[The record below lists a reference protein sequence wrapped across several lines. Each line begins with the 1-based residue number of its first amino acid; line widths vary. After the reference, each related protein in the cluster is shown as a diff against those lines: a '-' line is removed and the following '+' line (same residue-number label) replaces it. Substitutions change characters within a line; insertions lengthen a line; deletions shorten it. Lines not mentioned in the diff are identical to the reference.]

1 MAKRKRLSPAEAP
14 EASLNQPAAA
24 PETKYGMAVPP
35 NGWVG
40 VRRRAPIAD
49 VAGDAAA
56 RAALDEVSAELH
68 SARREGRL
76 VLALPLASV
85 EAGHLER
92 DRVVLDAEEMA
103 VLRDSLRD
111 RGQQT
116 PVEVVD
122 LGAGRYGLISG
133 WRRLTAL
140 RALYEETGAA
150 RFAEIKALVRA
161 PDSAADAYRAM
172 VEENEIRADLS
183 FYERAHI
190 ACKAVE
196 QGIYPDVHAAVQ
208 GLFAAARAPKRSKI
222 VAFTALIDG
231 LGEALHFPAA
241 ISEKVGLAL
250 VAALRADSGFADRL
264 RAALKAAPPVSA
276 AEERKVIE
284 AALQSARPAAQAPAS
299 KQMPQAIPVTPGI
312 ALTQH
317 RGRLVLSG
325 SDVDDDLARDLR
337 AWLKGR

>member
-1 MAKRKRLSPAEAP
+1 
-14 EASLNQPAAA
+14 
-24 PETKYGMAVPP
+24 
-35 NGWVG
+35 
-40 VRRRAPIAD
+40 
-49 VAGDAAA
+49 
-56 RAALDEVSAELH
+56 
-68 SARREGRL
+68 
-76 VLALPLASV
+76 

-150 RFAEIKALVRA
+150 RFADIKALVRT

-222 VAFTALIDG
+222 VAFAFLVEQLGDQFRFPVAL
-231 LGEALHFPAA
+231 
-241 ISEKVGLAL
+241 SEKAGLAL
-250 VAALRADSGFADRL
+250 VAAQRADLGFRTHLAQTL
-264 RAALKAAPPVSA
+264 AHAAPTTE
-276 AEERKVIE
+276 AEERSAIDQALRTFHMGWQRKGRASKAKAETVAPGVTLSIRAGGVTLAGRAVD
-284 AALQSARPAAQAPAS
+284 AAL
-299 KQMPQAIPVTPGI
+299 I
-312 ALTQH
+312 
-317 RGRLVLSG
+317 
-325 SDVDDDLARDLR
+325 DDLRV
-337 AWLKGR
+337 WLTDRTRMS